1 MARNKKNK
9 QEGGMNQ
16 EFYELYK
23 NSPTEIQMML
33 DNLGISSLED
43 LAGLAT
49 LMGID
54 LDKMINYENTHEKD
68 EFPSFEDVKIDGY
81 KPSKELINHLSDLA
95 FANDEGDYYDED
107 EEDESLLDDYDP
119 FALPESPFIGDE
131 AKEYHIRIKLNNA
144 PVPIWRELK
153 LPSNLSLEAFSFIIN
168 EAMGWDGTHLHH
180 FINKNVYY
188 KSTTE
193 LYDIKEMGIFPIRI
207 QYCDTNNFAISHLL
221 REKGDRIKYEYDFG
235 DSWLHDV
242 WLKGV
247 REYEPNEARTL
258 TFVKGEGACP
268 PDDCGGVWG
277 YQELLELNQKKR
289 KTADEKEMLNWN
301 GIDKKFDPNDCNPER
316 IEDYLEGL
324 WCELTGK

>member
-1 MARNKKNK
+1 M
-9 QEGGMNQ
+9 
-16 EFYELYK
+16 
-23 NSPTEIQMML
+23 
-33 DNLGISSLED
+33 
-43 LAGLAT
+43 
-49 LMGID
+49 
-54 LDKMINYENTHEKD
+54 D
-68 EFPSFEDVKIDGY
+68 EVKIDGY
-81 KPSKELINHLSDLA
+81 EPSEEIMNRLSDLV
-95 FANDEGDYYDED
+95 FHNNGEDYNED
-107 EEDESLLDDYDP
+107 EMFFDNFDP
-119 FALPESPFIGDE
+119 FSLPESPFIGDE

-168 EAMGWDGTHLHH
+168 EATGWDGTHLHH

-207 QYCDTNNFAISHLL
+207 QYCDANNFAISHLL

-247 REYEPNEARTL
+247 REYEPNEERTL
-258 TFVKGEGACP
+258 TFVKGQGACP

-289 KTADEKEMLNWN
+289 KTAEEKEILNWN

-324 WCELTGK
+324 WCELMEK